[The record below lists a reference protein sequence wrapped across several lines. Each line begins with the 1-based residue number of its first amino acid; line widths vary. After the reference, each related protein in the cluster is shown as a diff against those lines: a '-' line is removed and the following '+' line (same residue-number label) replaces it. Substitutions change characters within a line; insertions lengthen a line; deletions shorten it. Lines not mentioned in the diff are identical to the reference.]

1 MRRKV
6 RTGTE
11 VPFLKLSY
19 SARARPLQEHSGGYI
34 LGPGYA
40 FSLAVN
46 IGRRTVMCIAADRG
60 VIDHLAG
67 VRVRLGPSILTQACA
82 YPPDLKHSSTV
93 FGRSFAFWVP
103 ELTHSADIKLNK

>member
-67 VRVRLGPSILTQACA
+67 VWGSLGGEA
-82 YPPDLKHSSTV
+82 
-93 FGRSFAFWVP
+93 G
-103 ELTHSADIKLNK
+103 